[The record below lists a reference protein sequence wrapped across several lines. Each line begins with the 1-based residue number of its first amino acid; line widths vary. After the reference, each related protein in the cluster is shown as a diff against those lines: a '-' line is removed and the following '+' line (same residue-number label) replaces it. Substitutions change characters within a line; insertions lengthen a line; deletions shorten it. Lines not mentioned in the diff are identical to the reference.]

1 MLIQPYILAI
11 TLIIFLTLGNHN
23 YDIIYIYTFFNT
35 YVNCNKSNKYE
46 SRDPIQPKPLINS
59 TYLKLM
65 KELRFS
71 IFSDFLKE
79 SSEIALHAKVVTKA
93 FIIDRTRCSYVRRN
107 DTIYQV

>member
-35 YVNCNKSNKYE
+35 YVNCKKSNKYE

-65 KELRFS
+65 KELS
-71 IFSDFLKE
+71 IFSNFLKE
-79 SSEIALHAKVVTKA
+79 RSKIALHTKVVTKA
-93 FIIDRTRCSYVRRN
+93 FIIDITRCSYVRRN
-107 DTIYQV
+107 DTIMCW